1 VITLYHGEPNL
12 YSLKALIALEE
23 KSVAF
28 DRKPIAAVPLEQA
41 VPGYPAGMEH
51 RINIEREGP
60 VLVDGDAMIAGSFF
74 LLEYIAETAGGTPL
88 LPADPLARYHVRSIG
103 QTIANLI
110 APFVSAIGVA
120 AYPVPALAD
129 DAGIEPSE
137 RRESWAAAAHGASAD
152 GLADRL
158 RPTLARF
165 EGMLGAGEWLAGDY
179 SIADIDLFAMIRNLP
194 DLAPGLIDGDE
205 TPGLLDFVS
214 RMEARPAVQRALAHG
229 WGGDAART
237 FLPGPEISRWG

>member
-12 YSLKALIALEE
+12 YSLKPLIALEE
-23 KSVAF
+23 KGVPF
-28 DRKPIAAVPLEQA
+28 DRKPIGLMPLERA
-41 VPGYPAGMEH
+41 VPGYPAAMEQ
-51 RINIEREGP
+51 RINVEREGP
-60 VLVDGDAMIAGSFF
+60 VLIDGDAMIVGSFF
-74 LLEYIAETAGGTPL
+74 LLEYIAETEGGVPL
-88 LPADPLARYHVRSIG
+88 LPDDPLARYHVRSIG
-103 QTIANLI
+103 QTIAGLI

-120 AYPVPALAD
+120 AYPVPELAD
-129 DAGIEPSE
+129 DTGIEPVE
-137 RRESWAAAAHGASAD
+137 RRESWAAAARGAAAD

-165 EGMLGAGEWLAGDY
+165 DGMLAGSEWLVGDY

-194 DLAPGLIDGDE
+194 DLAPGLIDGGD
-205 TPGLLDFVS
+205 TPSLDAFVA
-214 RMEARPAVQRALAHG
+214 RMAARPAVQRALALG